1 MKFSLA
7 AVLLLLNALA
17 PHAFAQSEAL
27 TVEAAVT
34 LGLERAPQLQAQ
46 AAAVEAA
53 QSEAVAAGR
62 LPDPELMVG
71 ANNVPANG
79 ADAWSLDRDFMT
91 MREVGVMQTVPNAR
105 KRASERQRANAAIH
119 LAQAREQQSE
129 LEIARQTAQAWI
141 AAHSAEVVLEKLR
154 LLQPQTALQAQ
165 SARAALRSGR
175 GSTADAFAAESAVS
189 ELEDEILQAQR
200 DVLAA
205 RAELARWIGE
215 DAERVLAD
223 ASALQQLSLPRDV
236 LLSSIHHHAPLL
248 TLDAQLELARTDVDV
263 ARAEKRPD
271 WSAQLSY
278 AKRGEPFS
286 DMVSL
291 QFRVELPLF
300 SRYRQ
305 DPLIAAKHAQ
315 AREVEAQRE
324 AELRMHVAEVSTEL
338 AAWEA
343 ARTRIAL
350 YERERLPLARQR
362 TQAALAAFQSGRE
375 PLSSALQAQVDEIEL
390 QRDYAE
396 LIEELGTAWAF
407 LQYLTPENHAR

>member
-1 MKFSLA
+1 MKCFLP
-7 AVLLLLNALA
+7 AVALLLTALA
-17 PHAFAQSEAL
+17 PHAFAQSDAL
-27 TVEAAVT
+27 TVETAVK
-34 LGLERAPQLQAQ
+34 LGLQRAPQLHAQ

-53 QSEAVAAGR
+53 QAEAIAAGR

-91 MREVGVMQTVPNAR
+91 MREVGVMQSIPNAR
-105 KRASERQRANAAIH
+105 KRASQRERANAAIH
-119 LAQAREQQSE
+119 LAQAREQQSA
-129 LEIARQTAQAWI
+129 LEIARHSAQAWV
-141 AAHSAEVVLEKLR
+141 AVHSADVVLEKLR
-154 LLQPQTALQAQ
+154 ALEPQAALQAQ

-175 GSTADAFAAESAVS
+175 GSSADAFAAESAVS
-189 ELEDEILQAQR
+189 ELRDELLQAQR

-205 RAELARWIGE
+205 RAELARWIGD

-223 ASALQQLSLPRDV
+223 ASALQRLSLPREV

-248 TLDAQLELARTDVDV
+248 TLDAQVDLARTEVDL

-278 AKRGEPFS
+278 AERREPFS

-300 SRYRQ
+300 SRSRQ
-305 DPLIAAKHAQ
+305 DPLIAARHAQ

-324 AELRMHVAEVSTEL
+324 AELRMHVAKVSTEL

-343 ARTRIAL
+343 ARERVLL

-375 PLSSALQAQVDEIEL
+375 ALASALQAQVDEIEL

-396 LIEELGTAWAF
+396 LIEELGTAWAY